1 MAYVP
6 VPKDLTKVKT
16 KIVFNLT
23 KRQLICFGLAAT
35 IGVPVYLVTRD
46 TIGNSLAV
54 FLMIGLM
61 MPFFFLAMFEK
72 DGLSAEQ
79 ALRNML
85 RTKLWPPVRIY
96 KTENLYKYLSEGGE
110 ADSIS
115 NSTQINKN
123 GRRDAGAI
131 HATQGATT
139 TETTRRRSK

>member
-16 KIVFNLT
+16 KLVFNLT
-23 KRQLICFGLAAT
+23 KRQIICFGLAAT
-35 IGVPVYLVTRD
+35 VGVPVYLVSRD

-54 FLMIGLM
+54 LLMIGLM

-85 RTKLWPPVRIY
+85 RAKLWPPVRIY
-96 KTENLYKYLSEGGE
+96 KTENLYKYLSDGGDD
-110 ADSIS
+110 DSIQ
-115 NSTQINKN
+115 NNKITQTNTKE
-123 GRRDAGAI
+123 RSDAGAF
-131 HATQGATT
+131 HTT
-139 TETTRRRSK
+139 